1 MRRNESDQDLIRERA
16 LGDGLSE
23 VATELRL
30 VDVTDLIAYIRGE
43 QSANLGDLVSS
54 SIERFFKPDTLR
66 YGKAADIDLTWGT
79 EPAIKIDMEF
89 HNQDVSVYFSLLL
102 ESLRAGVEI
111 NYTNLNDRAGDP
123 RRNTARLIKAIA
135 DARLIAHRPH
145 KLQTS
150 LPQ

>member
-1 MRRNESDQDLIRERA
+1 MRRCESDHDIIRERA

-43 QSANLGDLVSS
+43 QLANLGDIVSS

-66 YGKAADIDLTWGT
+66 YGKAADIDLSWGS

-111 NYTNLNDRAGDP
+111 NYTNLNDAAGDP
-123 RRNTARLIKAIA
+123 SRNTARLIKAIA
-135 DARLIAHRPH
+135 DARLMAYRPA
-145 KLQTS
+145 
-150 LPQ
+150 

>member
-1 MRRNESDQDLIRERA
+1 MRRCDSDHDLIRERA
-16 LGDGLSE
+16 LGAGLSE

-43 QSANLGDLVSS
+43 QLANLGDLVSS

-89 HNQDVSVYFSLLL
+89 HHQEVSVYFSLLL

-111 NYTNLNDRAGDP
+111 NYTNLNDGAADP
-123 RRNTARLIKAIA
+123 IRNTARLIKAIA
-135 DARLIAHRPH
+135 DARLTAHH
-145 KLQTS
+145 LA
-150 LPQ
+150 

>member
-1 MRRNESDQDLIRERA
+1 MRRSHSDHAIIRERA

-30 VDVTDLIAYIRGE
+30 VDVTDLIAYIRSD
-43 QSANLGDLVSS
+43 QLANLGDLVSS

-66 YGKAADIDLTWGT
+66 YGKAADIDLTWGS

-89 HNQDVSVYFSLLL
+89 HHLDVSVYFSLLL

-111 NYTNLNDRAGDP
+111 NYANLDDAEGDP
-123 RRNTARLIKAIA
+123 NRNTARLITAIA
-135 DARLIAHRPH
+135 DARLRPAP
-145 KLQTS
+145 
-150 LPQ
+150 LP